1 YRRPGQRWTFF
12 EIDPLV
18 ERIARDRRYFHYL
31 EDCAPDAEVV
41 LGDARR
47 SLQEVASGPYDLMI
61 HDAFSS
67 DAIPVHLLTREAFA
81 LYLDK
86 LAPGGLIALHISN
99 RNLDL
104 APVVATLL
112 ADAGL
117 AGRVQTQVPP
127 LEAQRAYRNAATWV
141 AIARSE
147 ADLGALA
154 DDPRWRRMPAAAAHP
169 WTDDFSNLLG
179 ALRWRL

>member
-1 YRRPGQRWTFF
+1 
-12 EIDPLV
+12 
-18 ERIARDRRYFHYL
+18 
-31 EDCAPDAEVV
+31 VV

-47 SLQEVASGPYDLMI
+47 SLQAVPRAQYDLLI
-61 HDAFSS
+61 LDAFSS
-67 DAIPVHLLTREAFA
+67 DAIPVHLLTREALA

-104 APVVATLL
+104 EPVVATLL

-117 AGRVQTQVPP
+117 VGRVQTQAPP
-127 LEAQRAYRNAATWV
+127 LEAQRSFRNAATWV

-147 ADLGALA
+147 EDLGALA
-154 DDPRWRRMPAAAAHP
+154 ADPRWRPMSAVAAPP
-169 WTDDFSNLLG
+169 WTDDFSNLVG
-179 ALRWRL
+179 ALRWRF

>member
-1 YRRPGQRWTFF
+1 
-12 EIDPLV
+12 
-18 ERIARDRRYFHYL
+18 
-31 EDCAPDAEVV
+31 
-41 LGDARR
+41 
-47 SLQEVASGPYDLMI
+47 MI
-61 HDAFSS
+61 LDAFSS

-86 LAPGGLIALHISN
+86 LAPGGLIVLHISN

-104 APVVATLL
+104 APVVANLL

-117 AGRVQTQVPP
+117 VGRLQTQAPP

-141 AIARSE
+141 AIARDE
-147 ADLGALA
+147 AGLSALA
-154 DDPRWRRMPAAAAHP
+154 DDPRWQSVPTGTAPP
-169 WTDDFSNLLG
+169 WTDDFSNLVG

>member
-1 YRRPGQRWTFF
+1 MRKKVDRSHVADELLPGVSTA
-12 EIDPLV
+12 L
-18 ERIARDRRYFHYL
+18 
-31 EDCAPDAEVV
+31 
-41 LGDARR
+41 
-47 SLQEVASGPYDLMI
+47 LQDL
-61 HDAFSS
+61 
-67 DAIPVHLLTREAFA
+67 HLLTREAMA

-104 APVVATLL
+104 APVVAALL

-117 AGRVQTQVPP
+117 AGRVQTQAPP

-147 ADLGALA
+147 AK
-154 DDPRWRRMPAAAAHP
+154 
-169 WTDDFSNLLG
+169 
-179 ALRWRL
+179 